1 MYALSISISML
12 YRRSIFCSSSACV
25 LSYITANALHRS
37 AIIDTHTYNQ
47 NTRATR
53 AYTCRCMC
61 MQLIR
66 WGQKCALFRSEQM
79 ERLSFYLALPFR
91 YSFKLWLDA
100 APSLLPACLLAV
112 VAVAGRCHS
121 VCPLAF
127 RCDTI
132 ANTGNYESVVFRRP
146 SIKQHMLSLFHSRCV
161 RDEAFSSNY
170 VRTCNEKR
178 LRLLYIY
185 IIKLSWEG
193 NKTANGFFLFLYSVF
208 LWISDFTI

>member
-100 APSLLPACLLAV
+100 APSLLPACLPAC
-112 VAVAGRCHS
+112 R
-121 VCPLAF
+121 
-127 RCDTI
+127 
-132 ANTGNYESVVFRRP
+132 
-146 SIKQHMLSLFHSRCV
+146 SRCCWPLS
-161 RDEAFSSNY
+161 F
-170 VRTCNEKR
+170 R
-178 LRLLYIY
+178 LSARISLRYDC
-185 IIKLSWEG
+185 EHG
-193 NKTANGFFLFLYSVF
+193 Q
-208 LWISDFTI
+208 LWISRISPAVD